1 MHPLLPTPENAMAA
15 GMGGLLLAQRAPTFQ
30 QQQLQQRQ
38 LPPQLQ
44 QQRQQR
50 LPPGAHGS
58 AGAAAGF
65 VLQQPQQLPAF
76 WSGLIPSRGGLVPYP
91 LQVCAESTP
100 LGSTWCIAH
109 FLLLCHGIEP
119 TAQHCCVRSYLVSK
133 DCCFERCNVA
143 VKITPAFSPDTW
155 CLQSRY
161 FAAKRRCHRRQ
172 PSCVSSL
179 TPTGS

>member
-30 QQQLQQRQ
+30 QPQLQQRQ

-50 LPPGAHGS
+50 LPPGAHGF
-58 AGAAAGF
+58 AGGPF

-109 FLLLCHGIEP
+109 FSLLCHGIEP
-119 TAQHCCVRSYLVSK
+119 TAQHSCVRSYLVPK
-133 DCCFERCNVA
+133 DCCFDRRNVA
-143 VKITPAFSPDTW
+143 LKITPAFSPDTW
-155 CLQSRY
+155 YLQS
-161 FAAKRRCHRRQ
+161 
-172 PSCVSSL
+172 
-179 TPTGS
+179 